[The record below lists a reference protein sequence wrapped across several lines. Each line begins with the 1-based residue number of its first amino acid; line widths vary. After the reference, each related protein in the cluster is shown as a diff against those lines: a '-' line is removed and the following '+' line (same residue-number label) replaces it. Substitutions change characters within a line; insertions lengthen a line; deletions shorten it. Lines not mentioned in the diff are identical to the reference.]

1 MATEGKA
8 GAVMKVIEV
17 VGSSPDSFSDAV
29 RNAVKTAATSL
40 RNIKG
45 VDVMSSSADVDEN
58 GDLSNYKVTVKIA
71 FMLESSAY
79 DTELTG

>member
-1 MATEGKA
+1 MATEGRP
-8 GAVMKVIEV
+8 GAVVKVIEL

-58 GDLSNYKVTVKIA
+58 GDLINYKVTVKIA
-71 FMLESSAY
+71 FVLESSAHET
-79 DTELTG
+79 DLTG